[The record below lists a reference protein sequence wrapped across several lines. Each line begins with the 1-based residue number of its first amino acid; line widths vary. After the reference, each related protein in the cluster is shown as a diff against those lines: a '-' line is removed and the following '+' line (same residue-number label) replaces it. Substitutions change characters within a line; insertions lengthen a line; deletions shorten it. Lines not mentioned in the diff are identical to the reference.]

1 MTTETD
7 GTGRVQEKY
16 SVGKNKGVILRCST
30 PTKEQMDK
38 RYRAGEGAK
47 EDTEGFVIRLAFIE
61 HHYVP

>member
-1 MTTETD
+1 M
-7 GTGRVQEKY
+7 QEKY

-38 RYRAGEGAK
+38 RHRAGEGAK